1 MKRYYCILCIIC
13 IQQTLVNAQGQLSG
27 DFESNVEFYQ
37 RDSLIGAYGTPHY
50 DNLLTGVNGWLNVY
64 YQNQEQGFEAGIRL
78 DVFNNSNLHNPGTPY
93 TAQGIGRWYV
103 KKKLDNLTI
112 SGGYLYDQIAN
123 GLIFRSYEERPLGI
137 DNALFGLQLEY
148 KLTENLTLKA
158 FAGQQKDLFST
169 YKPVLKGGTAE
180 YTFGNGTVNF
190 VPGVSILNRT
200 LDQDNMNTIV
210 STINSYPVE
219 DRFVP
224 AYNMYAGSYYHT
236 LNVKNIAWNLELAV
250 KSEEAVRAPDGVL
263 FNANGYAAFTSLS
276 YSVKG
281 FGITGQFRKVQDW
294 AMRVSPNEVLLD
306 GIIDYLPAMSRQN
319 STRLTARYQA
329 VAQELGENA
338 FQFNVTYT
346 PSRGNTFG
354 ANYSQ
359 TFNADTLLF
368 REIYA
373 DYEMRRNK
381 YKLLFGGQYI
391 QYNQQVFEFKPNAPM
406 VEPITPFVEFT
417 YKLDRKKSFRL
428 EAQYQYNDHDFG
440 SWIFG
445 LIEFNIAPQWSFS
458 ASDMW
463 NYKPLKTTDALHYP
477 MLAAVYTY
485 KASRFSLS
493 YVKQTEGIVCTGG
506 VCRYEPAFSGY
517 KFGILTNF

>member
-1 MKRYYCILCIIC
+1 MKRYYCIICIIC

-137 DNALFGLQLEY
+137 DNALFGLELEY
-148 KLTENLTLKA
+148 QLTENLTLKA

-169 YKPVLKGGTAE
+169 YKPVMKGGTIE

-190 VPGVSILNRT
+190 VPGLSILNRT

-236 LNVKNIAWNLELAV
+236 LNVKNIAWNLELAF
-250 KSEEAVRAPDGVL
+250 KSDEAIRATDGNL
-263 FNANGYAAFTSLS
+263 FNANGYAAFTALS

-294 AMRVSPNEVLLD
+294 AVRVSPNEVLLD

-346 PSRGNTFG
+346 PSQGNTLG
-354 ANYSQ
+354 VNYSQ

-373 DYEMRRNK
+373 DFEMRRKK

-391 QYNQQVFEFKPNAPM
+391 QYNQEVFEFKPNAPM

-417 YKLDRKKSFRL
+417 YKLDRKKSLRL
-428 EAQYQYNDHDFG
+428 EAQYQYNDHDYG

-445 LIEFNIAPQWSFS
+445 LLEFNIAPQWSFT